1 MPKVKYF
8 DPSGEQAFLTRL
20 TASHG
25 EFVSMAEL
33 CRMLGFKSY
42 QALYAWLKDN
52 DVPEFT
58 IGKNKRY
65 ETAVIAEKLWETRT

>member
-1 MPKVKYF
+1 MPRVKYF
-8 DPSGEQAFLTRL
+8 DPNGEKAFLSRIT
-20 TASHG
+20 TAHG